1 MYLSRWVVPRTQ
13 HSKKESNDLAK
24 VFLESNQKSSELS
37 MNRKYGHLVIS
48 RLHWF
53 ESFAFGRVA
62 NQAIARLG
70 DFTKRE
76 RSKCFLS
83 NEDRQLLT
91 FLRDRVLSAPPLLVT
106 PTTMESW
113 TIFTDGA
120 CEGESQKQGSVGG
133 VLVAPSGKIISY
145 FGGVVPQSLM
155 DALGYSKNPI
165 YELELFPALAALWL
179 WGDTVKGRQTVFYLD
194 NDAARFSLIKASSST
209 QFGNRIVNAFA
220 SLELSLQVK
229 VWFARV
235 ATESNIADEPSR
247 LKYDSLESIGAS
259 RSLLD
264 MDAVIAL
271 CH

>member
-1 MYLSRWVVPRTQ
+1 MGVEINLGLCDKGIIGISHTPDRV
-13 HSKKESNDLAK
+13 E
-24 VFLESNQKSSELS
+24 ELS
-37 MNRKYGHLVIS
+37 ALLKEFLDAGFITSKQSESLRG

-91 FLRDRVLSAPPLLVT
+91 FLRDRVLSAPPLLVI

-133 VLVAPSGKIISY
+133 ALVAPSGKIISY

-165 YELELFPALAALWL
+165 YELELW
-179 WGDTVKGRQTVFYLD
+179 QTVFYLD

-235 ATESNIADEPSR
+235 ARESNIADEPSR